1 MSQTKGIQ
9 ARIKSVT
16 NTKKVTKAME
26 MVAAAKMRKAI
37 EAVLKTRTYAILS
50 WETILRLSGA
60 LNNNHKF
67 LAQKK
72 EKPKSQNKI
81 AIILFTSNRGLCGG
95 FNTNIVNKLYKTI
108 KNKHNTQN
116 IELILFGKKGIK
128 AYNYYKYNI
137 VAEFN
142 KPDIASGINDVIPV
156 AKLVCDEFLNN
167 KYSKIILAYTDFVS
181 ASKQEAKIKQ
191 ILPVEINAKESELVN
206 IHSHYEKNSI
216 IDESKKKDLNSVK
229 EYLFEPDAKT
239 VLDELI
245 PRLIEIQIFQALLES
260 NASEHSARMS
270 AMHQA
275 TDAARDMIEELT
287 LTYNKIRQAGITA
300 EIAEIGAGVN
310 AMK

>member
-116 IELILFGKKGIK
+116 I
-128 AYNYYKYNI
+128 
-137 VAEFN
+137 
-142 KPDIASGINDVIPV
+142 
-156 AKLVCDEFLNN
+156 
-167 KYSKIILAYTDFVS
+167 
-181 ASKQEAKIKQ
+181 
-191 ILPVEINAKESELVN
+191 
-206 IHSHYEKNSI
+206 
-216 IDESKKKDLNSVK
+216 
-229 EYLFEPDAKT
+229 
-239 VLDELI
+239 
-245 PRLIEIQIFQALLES
+245 
-260 NASEHSARMS
+260 
-270 AMHQA
+270 
-275 TDAARDMIEELT
+275 
-287 LTYNKIRQAGITA
+287 
-300 EIAEIGAGVN
+300 
-310 AMK
+310 